1 MFGYVPVA
9 CLFTTLTVVASARAA
24 IVSADIVPGL
34 QSPVAAG
41 STVPYEIHLTITTVG
56 DELNPGGLCLF
67 VVNLSSD
74 LGVEQPPLQAFSLEV
89 ASGFTALQY
98 GTPNSEGGLNGISAA
113 QNCTAPAVRDVG
125 LPGRTTIARG
135 ELHMPSV
142 PGEYTVRVAPLQIS
156 LIRAED
162 GDESPEAV
170 NIGTLS
176 IIVSEGVETADGQG
190 QDAADGTADAGTG
203 GAGDSTAPPP
213 GDGGTGGVGGDGAG
227 AATGGLG
234 GDGTTDG
241 ADGTG
246 IGTGADTSGA
256 GTTTSE
262 VLTGGPAAGTPA
274 SGGLCGLGMLGATLF
289 ALAGVLALRAARRT
303 TA

>member
-1 MFGYVPVA
+1 MLRYVPVA
-9 CLFTTLTVVASARAA
+9 CLVTTLAVVASARAA

-34 QSPVAAG
+34 QSPVPAG
-41 STVPYEIHLTITTVG
+41 STVPYEMHLTITTVG
-56 DELNPGGLCLF
+56 DEPNPGGLCFFLLD
-67 VVNLSSD
+67 LSSD
-74 LGVEQPPLQAFSLEV
+74 LGVEQPPVQAFSLEV

-98 GTPNSEGGLNGISAA
+98 GTPNSEGGLNAISAA

-125 LPGRTTIARG
+125 LPGKTTIARG

-142 PGEYTVRVAPLQIS
+142 PGEYSVRVAPLQIS

-176 IIVSEGVETADGQG
+176 IIVGEGVETPDG
-190 QDAADGTADAGTG
+190 QDATD
-203 GAGDSTAPPP
+203 GAGDAGA
-213 GDGGTGGVGGDGAG
+213 GDGGTGGVGGDGDGAG
-227 AATGGLG
+227 TDGLG

-246 IGTGADTSGA
+246 GAGIGTAADTSGA
-256 GTTTSE
+256 GTTTSN

-274 SGGLCGLGMLGATLF
+274 SGGLCGLGMLGAALF

-303 TA
+303 TT